1 MKKIPL
7 VLAGVAAAIT
17 PVVLAAPGPAPA
29 LPDGPLADL
38 CGRSTSLLLRAGRPG
53 RRVGSSLTKQPN
65 SCTGCT
71 PTTRVGTSGSA
82 PRPR

>member
-1 MKKIPL
+1 
-7 VLAGVAAAIT
+7 GRSHSCW
-17 PVVLAAPGPAPA
+17 PAWRLPSPPSSWRLPA
-29 LPDGPLADL
+29 LSRPCLTAPLADL
-38 CGRSTSLLLRAGRPG
+38 CAPSTTPLLRAGRPG
-53 RRVGSSLTKQPN
+53 RRVGSLSMKQPN